1 MKATLLYE
9 CKDSIGEAATWLND
23 LGLFLWVDINGGL
36 LHTYSPDGDAYAAV
50 RLPARVSTIV
60 PMTDGRLLL
69 SLQGR
74 LIAYDLR
81 TGEQEVLREL
91 FRTDGMMRPNDGK
104 ASPEGRLW
112 LGMMHLSDHSETG
125 ALYRV
130 DPDLS
135 IHKML
140 DKQCIPNGIVWSEDG
155 SRMYYVDSGR
165 HVVESY
171 RYDMRSGE
179 LSYEKPALEIPED
192 MGVPDGMTIDADGNL
207 WIAHWGGFGVCVW
220 NPLSG
225 ELLDKVEVPVPNV
238 ASCTFGRDGLLY
250 ITTAMDGLSMR
261 EREAYPLSGS
271 LFVASTGMSP
281 GKNHYPFR
289 RI

>member
-36 LHTYSPDGDAYAAV
+36 LHTYSPDGDAYSAV

-74 LIAYDLR
+74 LIAYDLQ

-91 FRTDGMMRPNDGK
+91 FPTEGMMRPNDGK

-125 ALYRV
+125 
-130 DPDLS
+130 
-135 IHKML
+135 
-140 DKQCIPNGIVWSEDG
+140 G
-155 SRMYYVDSGR
+155 
-165 HVVESY
+165 VVPG
-171 RYDMRSGE
+171 RSG
-179 LSYEKPALEIPED
+179 
-192 MGVPDGMTIDADGNL
+192 
-207 WIAHWGGFGVCVW
+207 
-220 NPLSG
+220 
-225 ELLDKVEVPVPNV
+225 
-238 ASCTFGRDGLLY
+238 
-250 ITTAMDGLSMR
+250 
-261 EREAYPLSGS
+261 
-271 LFVASTGMSP
+271 FVHP
-281 GKNHYPFR
+281 
-289 RI
+289 